1 MKSKKARTWRTDTGH
16 QLTERELG
24 KLQIRIEGVFEEC
37 RDDMAKTAEEY
48 WGKLKVREAK
58 MTKLWNNGEITKEQY
73 ASWYRAQVGRGK
85 NFEELRDR
93 MAQRVVEASSY
104 SNDIIRGTLPEM
116 YAINRNWAAYQIE
129 SITGADF
136 ALWDEHTVKRLL
148 VEKPD
153 LMPSYPIMR
162 AIDNEYNLAY
172 CKTQITNV
180 VTSGI
185 IQGHSIDQMA
195 TELVRK
201 VAGMEM
207 HSAVRAART
216 ATTSAENAGRLDS
229 YAEAEGMGIKM
240 EKEWMATLD
249 SRTRHSHAILDGE
262 HVPVKDTFSNGC
274 RYPADPRGAA
284 AEVYNCRC
292 TLTAWFPELKA
303 QNDARYTYSKWKSDK
318 EAEGNTMA
326 LRMAS
331 PNAFNRLSTS
341 PVAHTSA
348 EKEELKLYARL
359 NGVRLSGMEAFDG
372 DTNLLKSQ
380 IDTLASLKAEYGINY
395 PIGIYV
401 DSHLSGG
408 TLGQIGKN
416 HAIRIDRYAL
426 RSREI
431 TEAYLNSDNYLA
443 ASSVE
448 GIIVHEFGHLLEKEY
463 GEVGLETVQKVYYN
477 LYGKAVDMDNAVDFL
492 YSNVSI
498 YASEPVERMNK
509 NDTLEPRD
517 FKEVIPEILSLHS
530 AKPNDFTT
538 AFVDTLKGV
547 YGL

>member
-24 KLQIRIEGVFEEC
+24 KLQTRIEGVFEEC

-58 MTKLWNNGEITKEQY
+58 MTKLLNNGEITKEQY
-73 ASWYRAQVGRGK
+73 TSWYRAQVGREK

-104 SNDIIRGTLPEM
+104 STDIIRGTLPEM

-153 LMPSYPIMR
+153 LMPNYPIMR

-195 TELVRK
+195 AELTRK

-292 TLTAWFPELKA
+292 TLTAWFPELKK
-303 QNDARYTYSKWKSDK
+303 QNDARLTYSKWISSKQAAYDMADEKGVVSSISISAKEYAKKAEKIIDKYTSNGTNWSGKVSIFDKSQNRDIYG
-318 EAEGNTMA
+318 EYDINTGDIRIRKDASPKTFFHELLHSRSIGRMA
-326 LRMAS
+326 LY
-331 PNAFNRLSTS
+331 PNNQVIYDAWWKIEEGTVELFAQEICA
-341 PVAHTSA
+341 V
-348 EKEELKLYARL
+348 EKID
-359 NGVRLSGMEAFDG
+359 M
-372 DTNLLKSQ
+372 LKSYKIQ
-380 IDTLASLKAEYGINY
+380 
-395 PIGIYV
+395 V
-401 DSHLSGG
+401 DSLRNINRVLKIASTDMEFAQVLFDYSPDKRYNYLKTAIENSG
-408 TLGQIGKN
+408 
-416 HAIRIDRYAL
+416 
-426 RSREI
+426 RSEY
-431 TEAYLNSDNYLA
+431 TKQYLNNKLK
-443 ASSVE
+443 E
-448 GIIVHEFGHLLEKEY
+448 LE
-463 GEVGLETVQKVYYN
+463 VAL
-477 LYGKAVDMDNAVDFL
+477 
-492 YSNVSI
+492 
-498 YASEPVERMNK
+498 
-509 NDTLEPRD
+509 
-517 FKEVIPEILSLHS
+517 
-530 AKPNDFTT
+530 
-538 AFVDTLKGV
+538 
-547 YGL
+547 